1 MARAAAAAEDPI
13 AFRPLSRAD
22 FGLLATWLAE
32 PEIARWWND
41 PFTPE
46 ALEREYGPAIDGSDP
61 AELRIASV
69 GDRPLG
75 FIQRYPIAAYPE
87 YVEELEA
94 VLPVPPGALSVDSLI
109 GDARL
114 CGRGLGAR
122 MIAEF
127 VADAW
132 DAYPQAGEVI
142 VPVNAGNV
150 ASWRA
155 LERAG
160 FARIA
165 EGELEPDNPR
175 ESRAHVLYA
184 ISRPSTAPRTG
195 PRTSR

>member
-1 MARAAAAAEDPI
+1 MARAPAAEELL

-41 PFTPE
+41 PSTPE
-46 ALEREYGPAIDGSDP
+46 ALEREYGAAIDGREP
-61 AELRIASV
+61 AELRIASI
-69 GDRPLG
+69 GDHPLG
-75 FIQRYPIAAYPE
+75 YIQRYPIAAYPE

-94 VLPVPPGALSVDSLI
+94 VVPVPPGALSVDYLI
-109 GDARL
+109 GDARRR
-114 CGRGLGAR
+114 GRGLGAR
-122 MIAEF
+122 MIARF

-132 DAYPQAGEVI
+132 GAYPDAHQVI

-175 ESRAHVLYA
+175 ESRAHVVYA